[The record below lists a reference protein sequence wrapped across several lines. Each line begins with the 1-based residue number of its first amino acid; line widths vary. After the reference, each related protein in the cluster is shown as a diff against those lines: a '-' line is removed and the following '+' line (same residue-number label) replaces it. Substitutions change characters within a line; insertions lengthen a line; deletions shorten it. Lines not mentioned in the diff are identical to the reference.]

1 MATPDQE
8 AGLGPEVVSEDGV
21 EQHDGDVWDHGGSG
35 HFGSPPHLHL
45 IPCWEVGLIGRLVF
59 DSLLI
64 LTGLVTQSIQGFLC
78 R

>member
-8 AGLGPEVVSEDGV
+8 AGLGPEVVSKDGV

-35 HFGSPPHLHL
+35 HLGPPPHLHL
-45 IPCWEVGLIGRLVF
+45 IPCWEVGLVGRLVF

-64 LTGLVTQSIQGFLC
+64 STGFWW
-78 R
+78 